1 MTTGLRLLGA
11 YLPALPTR
19 IAALSASCVRT
30 LEDLRWPRSGSP
42 AVQVLSRV
50 PGAPP
55 EAGETAQGAG
65 GVVSCLMLNVCCPLL
80 TKKYEIL
87 TRSADTNISMQEKGE
102 PIPLSRVAA
111 HAAANGIALRT
122 GCMCNPGGAAALLSL
137 GSLMSVLGREGD
149 SSHPPTLRALE
160 EAAGRELGVVR
171 ISFGLASCWAD
182 IWQVRCWL
190 VKALK
195 DEWAMHSS
203 GIGAGP
209 PATGISDEAGLGSVG
224 RAI

>member
-1 MTTGLRLLGA
+1 VTTGLRLLGA

-19 IAALSASCVRT
+19 IAALSASCART

-55 EAGETAQGAG
+55 EAGETSQGAG
-65 GVVSCLMLNVCCPLL
+65 GVVSCLML
-80 TKKYEIL
+80 
-87 TRSADTNISMQEKGE
+87 DEKGE
-102 PIPLSRVAA
+102 PVPLSRVAA
-111 HAAANGIALRT
+111 HAAAHGIALRT

-137 GSLMSVLGREGD
+137 GSLMSVLENGD
-149 SSHPPTLRALE
+149 ANHPPTLRALE

-182 IWQVRCWL
+182 IWRVRCWL
-190 VKALK
+190 LKALK
-195 DEWAMHSS
+195 DGWAMHSS
-203 GIGAGP
+203 GVPGIDEIGP
-209 PATGISDEAGLGSVG
+209 GSVG